1 MFAILGI
8 VAVFGAIVGGY
19 LMEHGNLK
27 VLMQPAELLI
37 IFGAALGTVLIANPL
52 PVLIAIAKGIA
63 GVFGGSKFHKT
74 FYLDHLKMIYELYNY
89 ARKSG
94 TAKLEED
101 IDKPDKSQIFSKYP
115 NFLKDRHA
123 VAFLCDTLRMAVTGG
138 VDVMEIDSM
147 MEIDLEVHHHEAFQ
161 PIQALTTMADALPG
175 LGIVAAVLGVCI
187 TMGSL
192 GGPKEEIGHK
202 VASALVGTFLGI
214 LMCYGLFGPISSAMG
229 KEQEAEGRYYG
240 FLRMASLA
248 FVKGV
253 SPMMAVELARRSIP
267 HGVRPSFQEMEAACR
282 GGGGSGKK

>member
-1 MFAILGI
+1 MFAIIGI
-8 VAVFGAIVGGY
+8 LAVFGAIVGGY
-19 LMEHGNLK
+19 LMEHGNLM
-27 VLMQPAELLI
+27 VLVQPAELLI

-52 PVLIAIAKGIA
+52 PVLIAIAKGIG
-63 GVFGGSKFHKT
+63 GVFGGSRFSKG
-74 FYLDHLKMIYELYNY
+74 FYLDQLKMIYELYNY

-115 NFLKDRHA
+115 KFLKDHHA

-147 MEIDLEVHHHEAFQ
+147 MEIDLEVHHSESAQ
-161 PIQALTTMADALPG
+161 PVAGLTTMADALPG

-267 HGVRPSFQEMEAACR
+267 HGVRPSFQETEATCR
-282 GGGGSGKK
+282 GGGAKK